1 MVTTTASTTE
11 SFVVGMGEL
20 KVSRISGGVL
30 VCVGIGSCIAICA
43 YDPLTRV
50 GGMAHV
56 VLPRCDGK
64 DGKNPAKYGNL
75 AVPLLIEEMIRQGGA
90 KSRLVVKLAGGAQM
104 TTASGVKN
112 VFNTGERNLA
122 EVMAAL
128 EREGIPV
135 VASETGGN
143 KGRTVRFFLE
153 TGKVIVTSVGQEPRE
168 L

>member
-1 MVTTTASTTE
+1 MVTTMASTTE
-11 SFVVGMGEL
+11 SIVVGMGEL
-20 KVSRISGGVL
+20 KVSRVSGGVL

-56 VLPRCDGK
+56 VLPRCEGK

-75 AVPLLIEEMIRQGGA
+75 AVPLLIEEMIKLGGA

-104 TTASGVKN
+104 TLASGVKN

-122 EVMAAL
+122 EVIAAL
-128 EREGIPV
+128 DKEGIPIT
-135 VASETGGN
+135 ATETGGN
-143 KGRTVRFFLE
+143 KGRTVRLFLD
-153 TGKVIVTSVGQEPRE
+153 TGKVLVTSVGQEPKE
-168 L
+168 I